1 MSPVSRREGSGF
13 MSWLRLMLLAALAL
27 LLAGCS
33 AATSGPALNSELG
46 GLREVH
52 SVVSGKALPEEAR
65 AALFL
70 AAAD

>member
-1 MSPVSRREGSGF
+1 
-13 MSWLRLMLLAALAL
+13 MLLAALAL

-52 SVVSGKALPEEAR
+52 SIVSGKALPEEAR

-70 AAAD
+70 AAAG